1 MQTLFV
7 PRLSTPK
14 ALRPKRWALAKQL
27 ELFYADE
34 SGSHIVEWTVLTVLI
49 ILATYVVMGKLRGKL
64 TEVFQSLIQR
74 QFSAP

>member
-1 MQTLFV
+1 
-7 PRLSTPK
+7 
-14 ALRPKRWALAKQL
+14 
-27 ELFYADE
+27 LFYADE

-49 ILATYVVMGKLRGKL
+49 ILATYAVMGKLRGKL